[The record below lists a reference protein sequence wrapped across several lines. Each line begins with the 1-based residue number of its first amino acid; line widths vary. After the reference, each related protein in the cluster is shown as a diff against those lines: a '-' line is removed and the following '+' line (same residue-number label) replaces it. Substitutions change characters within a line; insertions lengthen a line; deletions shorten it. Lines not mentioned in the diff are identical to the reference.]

1 MYHNSLSS
9 LSLSGTVSMNPASLN
24 LADDNSAFE
33 MDSQSSGKKLTAMM
47 IYVVHLA
54 IQKVSTVE
62 KTMGFLNSSTKNFD
76 FF

>member
-24 LADDNSAFE
+24 LADDNSSFE
-33 MDSQSSGKKLTAMM
+33 IDSQSSGKKLTAMM

>member
-1 MYHNSLSS
+1 
-9 LSLSGTVSMNPASLN
+9 MNPASLN
-24 LADDNSAFE
+24 LADDNSSFE
-33 MDSQSSGKKLTAMM
+33 IDSQSSGKKLTAMM

>member
-1 MYHNSLSS
+1 MSLF
-9 LSLSGTVSMNPASLN
+9 GTASMNPAN
-24 LADDNSAFE
+24 LDLEDDNYSFKI
-33 MDSQSSGKKLTAMM
+33 DSQSSGKKLTAMM
-47 IYVVHLA
+47 IYVVHLS